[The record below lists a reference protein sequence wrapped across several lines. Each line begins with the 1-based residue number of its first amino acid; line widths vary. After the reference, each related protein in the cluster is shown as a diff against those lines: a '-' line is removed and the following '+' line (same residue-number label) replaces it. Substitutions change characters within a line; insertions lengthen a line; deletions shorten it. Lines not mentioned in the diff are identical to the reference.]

1 MGAESTGRFG
11 ASSDLASPE
20 GAHGDPEKRME
31 FSEQTHFH
39 IMGLD
44 TESGTSDARPAANW
58 SPSAY
63 QVYCGDSQPY
73 QPTHSPITGSKH
85 G

>member
-1 MGAESTGRFG
+1 MGTESTGRFG

-31 FSEQTHFH
+31 FNKQTRFH
-39 IMGLD
+39 IMALD
-44 TESGTSDARPAANW
+44 TESGTSDARPAADW

-63 QVYCGDSQPY
+63 QVYGGAAQP
-73 QPTHSPITGSKH
+73 
-85 G
+85 